1 MDNEQ
6 KLAHTMQLHRRRFE
20 YLDNK
25 VKMLQSDSIEMQEGI
40 ARINKAIEAQKK
52 QNKKAH
58 KKHISVNLGRQESQ
72 PSVLN

>member
-58 KKHISVNLGRQESQ
+58 NKHIGVNLGR
-72 PSVLN
+72 

>member
-52 QNKKAH
+52 QNKKAQN
-58 KKHISVNLGRQESQ
+58 KHIGFNLGRQESQ

>member
-52 QNKKAH
+52 QNKKAQN
-58 KKHISVNLGRQESQ
+58 KHIGVNIGRQESQ

>member
-58 KKHISVNLGRQESQ
+58 NKHIGVNLGRQESQ